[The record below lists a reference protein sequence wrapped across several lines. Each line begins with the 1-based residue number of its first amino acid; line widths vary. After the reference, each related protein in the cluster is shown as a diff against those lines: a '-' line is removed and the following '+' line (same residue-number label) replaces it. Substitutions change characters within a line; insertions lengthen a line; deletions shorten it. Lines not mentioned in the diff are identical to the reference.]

1 MAKLEADIRELES
14 PEKAEV
20 LALRGSLESDS
31 LSGLQRRL
39 GEMDA
44 RAVRC
49 VAVEAQELTYVNRAG
64 FMVLVNFSK
73 RLRERGG
80 DLVLC
85 GLTPQVQ
92 GIFNMLR
99 LQSYV
104 EVVPDLEAAVQY
116 LEKGEFGMADDPSGA
131 DVGGSSDASDTHS
144 DLDLDEALTHAG
156 DGPVEEDD
164 LTAVLGAGDDAAG
177 GLGSEDGI
185 AADLDSEFDEDIE
198 EALAAEDDDG
208 PSLPDSSS
216 ELGPEVTPGHF
227 PVFLLC
233 QQCSANLQVD
243 RPGPFRCPRCGN
255 LFRVEED
262 GTSKFLEL
270 PGPRPIRMELV
281 TTTECTRG
289 LIDFVGAVAKGVFAE
304 GRDVADFQRAVGA
317 VCRQVRDTAYA
328 GDVDQ
333 SYQVLVVPGPDRLV
347 VEIADSGERVEPA
360 MVRAEA
366 RKLVDVLEIKPRLGG
381 GNFYKLAKWEQDL
394 PEDLAGSPE

>member
-14 PEKAEV
+14 PEKTEV
-20 LALRGSLESDS
+20 LSLSGSLESDS
-31 LSGLQRRL
+31 LSRLQQRL
-39 GEMDA
+39 SEMDA
-44 RAVRC
+44 REVRC
-49 VAVEAQELTYVNRAG
+49 VAVEAHELTYVNRAG

-85 GLTPQVQ
+85 GLMPQVQ
-92 GIFNMLR
+92 GIFNMLQ

-104 EVVPDLEAAVQY
+104 KIVPGIEEAIQY
-116 LEKGEFGMADDPSGA
+116 LEEGEFGMADDPSEA
-131 DVGGSSDASDTHS
+131 EESELPDASDTHS
-144 DLDLDEALTHAG
+144 DLDFDEALEHATEDP
-156 DGPVEEDD
+156 DGEED
-164 LTAVLGAGDDAAG
+164 LTGALDAEEGLAG
-177 GLGSEDGI
+177 GLDAEDGI
-185 AADLDSEFDEDIE
+185 TAGLESEFEDDIE
-198 EALAAEDDDG
+198 DALAAEDEDG
-208 PSLPDSSS
+208 PSLPESSS

-233 QQCSANLQVD
+233 QQCSANLQVG
-243 RPGPFRCPRCGN
+243 RAGPFRCPRCGN
-255 LFRVEED
+255 LLRVEED

-270 PGPRPIRMELV
+270 PGPRPIRMELI

-289 LIDFVGAVAKGVFAE
+289 LIDFVGAVARGVFEEAK
-304 GRDVADFQRAVGA
+304 DVADFQRAVGA
-317 VCRQVRDTAYA
+317 VCRQVRDTAYT

-333 SYQVLVVPGPDRLV
+333 SYQVLIVPALDRLM

-360 MVRAEA
+360 IIRAEA

-394 PEDLAGSPE
+394 PDDLAGSPE